1 MADLSSDKPAAR
13 MAAMLARH
21 AGGLASTAAASLRRS
36 LRDIQER
43 GRFSTLTRRIVAFNV
58 LALALL
64 AGGILYVNQFQA
76 GLIEQ
81 RVQTLK
87 AQGEIIAGA
96 IAEAA
101 TIDFETQI
109 IVPDGPVPEIDLTVA
124 ARQAPID
131 PDRAGAILRRLVL
144 PTDARARLYNTRG
157 VIVVDSRFLDAGR
170 EVISYEL
177 PPPADGDAG
186 LDDRFWAFVS
196 ALLRSSDIP
205 AYEELP
211 GNRGLEYRE
220 VRGAL
225 RAEPTNMV
233 RVNERGQLIVS
244 VAVPVQRFKAVMGAL
259 LLSTEGGDIDAL
271 VRSERLA
278 VLRVFTVL
286 LVVSVL
292 LSILLAGTIA
302 APVRRLAEAA
312 ERIRTQRHSRTDI
325 PDFRGRRDEI
335 GDLSGSLRD
344 MTRELYA
351 RIEATERFAADV
363 AHELKNPLTSLKSA
377 IETFSIARDE
387 AARDRLRE
395 IITEDVARLDR
406 LITDI
411 SEASRIDAEM
421 SRSETVPVDM
431 AQTISDFVRNH
442 AAAREADP
450 QTVRLSFDTP
460 PTGSPFTASVLE
472 LRIGQVIANLVD
484 NALSFS
490 PPGGVVRIGIRRDD
504 GEIEVYVEDEG
515 PGIPAEN
522 LETIFRRFYTD
533 RPGPDSFGK
542 NSGLGLSISRQ
553 IAMAHGGTL
562 HAENRIADD
571 GSICGARF
579 VLRLPAA

>member
-1 MADLSSDKPAAR
+1 MADVTREGRTDRLAALGTRVRRVVGPAMAR
-13 MAAMLARH
+13 
-21 AGGLASTAAASLRRS
+21 LRRG
-36 LRDIQER
+36 LRDVQER

-76 GLIEQ
+76 GLIDQ
-81 RVQTLK
+81 RVQALR

-101 TIDFETQI
+101 TTDLETQI

-131 PDRAGAILRRLVL
+131 PGRAAAILRRLVL

-157 VIVVDSRFLDAGR
+157 VIVVDSRFLDAGS

-177 PPPADGDAG
+177 PPPADGEFG
-186 LDDRFWAFVS
+186 LADRFNAFVS
-196 ALLRSSDIP
+196 GLLRSSDIP
-205 AYEELP
+205 SYEELP

-225 RAEPTNMV
+225 RAEPTSMV

-271 VRSERLA
+271 VHAERMA
-278 VLRVFTVL
+278 VLRVFAVL

-312 ERIRTQRHSRTDI
+312 ERIRTQRHARGDI

-363 AHELKNPLTSLKSA
+363 AHELKNPLTSLRSA
-377 IETFSIARDE
+377 IETLAIAKDD

-395 IITEDVARLDR
+395 IISEDVARLDR

-421 SRSETVPVDM
+421 SRSEAVPVDM
-431 AQTISDFVRNH
+431 AELVSDFVRNH
-442 AAAREADP
+442 TATREAAPGAPRVVFDP
-450 QTVRLSFDTP
+450 PPAGASFP
-460 PTGSPFTASVLE
+460 AKVLE

-490 PPGGVVRIGIRRDD
+490 PPGGTVRLSVARDG
-504 GEIEVYVEDEG
+504 GEIEIAVEDEG
-515 PGIPAEN
+515 PGIRAEN
-522 LETIFRRFYTD
+522 LESIFKRFYTD
-533 RPGPDSFGK
+533 RPEPDSFGK

-562 HAENRIADD
+562 HAENRTTPDGGIA
-571 GSICGARF
+571 GARF
-579 VLRLPAA
+579 VLRLPAAT